1 MNEVGS
7 EIGSVDLGSDISTV
21 DSTKIGPAEDW
32 FEDVRTDL
40 RTSSDGDM
48 TSLDANLRCNPEN

>member
-21 DSTKIGPAEDW
+21 DSTKIGPAED
-32 FEDVRTDL
+32 
-40 RTSSDGDM
+40 
-48 TSLDANLRCNPEN
+48 